1 MQERLGGETELSL
14 KEACTSCFPALDDS
28 QIDQRMTRR
37 MSLCLQLAGWR
48 KDGRFTKGAKRNQA
62 RFVKEVID
70 TDVDDRFDPD
80 YDF

>member
-1 MQERLGGETELSL
+1 MQERLRGETELSL

-28 QIDQRMTRR
+28 QMDQRMTRR
-37 MSLCLQLAGWR
+37 MSLCLQQAGWR

-62 RFVKEVID
+62 RFVREAED
-70 TDVDDRFDPD
+70 ANEDDLVVSQ